1 MIAMKPILTLTF
13 VAVMLSLS
21 NLSHSQAELLYTVKK
36 NDTVWGICQT
46 YVNDP
51 LCWKKLV
58 EYNQLKNPKYLPPKS
73 IIRIPKAWLIEHPT
87 TALVI
92 AVEGEVTLIRSE
104 TNKQQALLVGDQL
117 SQQDVVKALNGSA
130 MIKFADQSRLLLKA
144 NSTIRMANLQFYD
157 PSQLVNTRVE
167 LLKGRVKA
175 QVKKIN
181 NVNSRYQIVTPA
193 AVAAVRGTEFRVAN
207 ELDETGKSVMRTE
220 LLSGALLMESDINQR
235 DLLPS
240 QAVMAIEGQ
249 GLGEVVEL
257 LPRPLLDLNSSQSFA
272 LPFNLQWQPIKG
284 AIAYKISLMTE
295 QGQVWEKE
303 TQEPKLEITDIA
315 QGDYK
320 ILIRGID
327 AQGFEGRNR
336 QLVLTLDEDSN
347 QQEKV
352 LNKTINKVQ
361 K

>member
-1 MIAMKPILTLTF
+1 MIAMKPIFSLSIAALLLTF
-13 VAVMLSLS
+13 SHLSF
-21 NLSHSQAELLYTVKK
+21 SQPELLYTVKK

-46 YVNDP
+46 YVSDP

-58 EYNQLKNPKYLPPKS
+58 DYNQLKNPKYLPPKS

-92 AVEGEVTLIRSE
+92 AVEGEVSLIRSE
-104 TNKQQALLVGDQL
+104 SNEQQALKVGDQL

-144 NSTIRMANLQFYD
+144 NSTIRMATLQFYD

-181 NVNSRYQIVTPA
+181 NENSGYQIVTPA

-207 ELDETGKSVMRTE
+207 EQDEKGKSLMRTE

-235 DLLPS
+235 NLSAS

-249 GLGEVVEL
+249 GLGEIVEL
-257 LPRPLLDLNSSQSFA
+257 LPRPLLDLNSSQSFT
-272 LPFNLQWQPIKG
+272 LPLNLQWQPIKG
-284 AIAYKISLMTE
+284 AIAYKVSLMTDKA
-295 QGQVWEKE
+295 QVWEKE
-303 TQEPKLEITDIA
+303 IQAANLEIADIA
-315 QGDYK
+315 PGEYK
-320 ILIRGID
+320 ILIRGVD
-327 AQGFEGRNR
+327 SQGFEGRNR
-336 QLVLTLDEDSN
+336 QLVLILDDAN
-347 QQEKV
+347 IPQEKAFNNT
-352 LNKTINKVQ
+352 LNKVQ
-361 K
+361 